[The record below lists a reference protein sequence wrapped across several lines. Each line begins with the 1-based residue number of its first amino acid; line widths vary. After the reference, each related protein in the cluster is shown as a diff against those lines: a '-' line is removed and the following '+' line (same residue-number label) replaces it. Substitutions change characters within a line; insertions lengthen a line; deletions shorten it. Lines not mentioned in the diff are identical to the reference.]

1 VLVKTRKFQ
10 LEDIQMKNDESNN
23 LLSQQ
28 SGLNDLEM
36 QARQGTL
43 DRREFIKRATALGL
57 AAPFASSLLSQ
68 PVHAAMPKK
77 GGKFVMGVGYGSTTD
92 SMIPGANENG
102 FVAILSY
109 GYQNQLTE
117 IDNNGRTVP
126 ELAESFEANADAT
139 TWIFKLRQGVEFHN
153 GKTMTADDVIPSLNF
168 HRGED
173 TKSAGKAFL
182 EPVVS
187 ITKKGKYEIE
197 FKLRGGNADFPSIVS
212 DSQFPIVPAKD
223 GVLDWQSY
231 VGTGGYTLESFEP
244 GVRASLKRNPNYF
257 KSDRAHFDE
266 VEMISLLDTTARQ
279 NAVIN
284 GVVHSI
290 SRVDPKT
297 VHLMARVSNLKI
309 VEATGT
315 LHYTFPMRVDV
326 APFDNDDLRMAVKLS
341 VDREQLVKKVLLD
354 HGALGNDH
362 PISTANPYHNGDL
375 PQRSYD
381 PDKARH
387 HLKKAGMEGVTLD
400 LSTSDAAFAGA
411 VDAAL
416 LIKDSA
422 ARAGLNINVIREPKD
437 GYWSNV
443 WNKKP
448 WSVAYW
454 SGRPTEDWMFSA
466 AYTAGGNW
474 NDTAWHTGAAADRF
488 NKLVVQARAELD
500 TNKRRELYY
509 ECQAIVNEHGGALV
523 PMFAN
528 FIMAA
533 DKSVMHDK
541 LAGNFDY
548 DGYKAI
554 ERWWFA

>member
-1 VLVKTRKFQ
+1 MVDIKDLVKATK
-10 LEDIQMKNDESNN
+10 
-23 LLSQQ
+23 
-28 SGLNDLEM
+28 
-36 QARQGTL
+36 QGTL
-43 DRREFIKRATALGL
+43 DRREFIKRAGALGL
-57 AAPFASSLLSQ
+57 AAPFATSLLSQ
-68 PVHAAMPKK
+68 SVQAATPKK
-77 GGKFVMGVGYGSTTD
+77 GGRCVLGLGYGSTTD
-92 SMIPGANENG
+92 SLVPGQDENG
-102 FVAILSY
+102 FVSSVSW
-109 GYQNQLTE
+109 GFRNQLTE
-117 IDNNGRTVP
+117 IDSNGKTIP
-126 ELAESFEANADAT
+126 ELAESYEASADAK
-139 TWIFKLRQGVEFHN
+139 TWTFKLRKGVEFHN
-153 GKTMTADDVIPSLNF
+153 GKTMTADDVIPSFNV

-182 EPVVS
+182 TSVVS
-187 ITKKGKYEIE
+187 ITKKGKYEVE
-197 FKLRGGNADFPSIVS
+197 FKLEEGNADFPSIAS
-212 DSQFPIVPAKD
+212 SGQFPIVPAKD
-223 GVLDWQSY
+223 GELDWQSY
-231 VGTGGYTLESFEP
+231 VGTGGYTLEKFEP
-244 GVRASLKRNPNYF
+244 GVRASLKRAPNYF

-266 VEMISLLDTTARQ
+266 VELISLLDTTARQ
-279 NAVIN
+279 NASMN
-284 GVVHSI
+284 GDVHAI

-297 VHLMARVSNLKI
+297 VHLMARVSKLKI

-326 APFDNDDLRMAVKLS
+326 APFDNNDLRMAVKLS
-341 VDREQLVKKVLLD
+341 VDREQLVKKILLD

-362 PISTANPYHNGDL
+362 PISTANAYHNAEMA
-375 PQRSYD
+375 QRSYD
-381 PDKARH
+381 PDKARF

-422 ARAGLNINVIREPKD
+422 AKAGLNINVIREPKD

-448 WSVAYW
+448 WGACYW

-466 AYTAGGNW
+466 AYTAGGQW

-488 NKLVVQARAELD
+488 NKLVVEARAELD

-509 ECQAIVNEHGGALV
+509 ECQVIVNENGGALV

-528 FIMAA
+528 YIMAL
-533 DKSVMHDK
+533 DKSLMHNK
-541 LAGNFDY
+541 IAGNFDY
-548 DGYKAI
+548 DGYKAA

>member
-1 VLVKTRKFQ
+1 
-10 LEDIQMKNDESNN
+10 MKNDNSNDPAPHR
-23 LLSQQ
+23 L
-28 SGLNDLEM
+28 GLDDLEK
-36 QARQGTL
+36 QVRHGKL
-43 DRREFIKRATALGL
+43 DRREFIKRAAAIGI
-57 AAPFASSLLSQ
+57 AAPFATSLLSQ
-68 PVHAAMPKK
+68 SVHAATPKK
-77 GGKFVMGVGYGSTTD
+77 GGKMVMGLGYGSTTD
-92 SMIPGANENG
+92 SLIPGQNENG
-102 FVAILSY
+102 FLSVLSY
-109 GYQNQLTE
+109 SFQNQLTE
-117 IDNNGRTVP
+117 IDNQGRTIP

-153 GKTMTADDVIPSLNF
+153 GKTMTADDVIPSFNH

-182 EPVVS
+182 TTVTS
-187 ITKKGKYEIE
+187 ITKKGKYEVE
-197 FKLRGGNADFPSIVS
+197 FKLSEGNADFPSIVS
-212 DSQFPIVPAKD
+212 SGQFPIVPAKD

-231 VGTGGYTLESFEP
+231 VGTGGYTLENFEP
-244 GVRASLKRNPNYF
+244 GVRAELKRSPNYF
-257 KSDRAHFDE
+257 KSDRAHFVE
-266 VEMISLLDTTARQ
+266 VELISLLDTTSRQ
-279 NAVIN
+279 NAIMN
-284 GVVHSI
+284 GAVHAI

-309 VEATGT
+309 IEATGT
-315 LHYTFPMRVDV
+315 LHYTFPMRVDT
-326 APFDNDDLRMAVKLS
+326 APFDNNDLRMAVKLS
-341 VDREQLVKKVLLD
+341 VDREQLVQKVLLD

-375 PQRSYD
+375 AQRSYD
-381 PDKARH
+381 PDKARY
-387 HLKKAGMEGVTLD
+387 HLKKAGMEGITLD

-416 LIKDSA
+416 LMKDSA

-448 WSVAYW
+448 WCACYW

-466 AYTAGGNW
+466 AYTAGGKW
-474 NDTAWHTGAAADRF
+474 NDTAWHTGAQADRF
-488 NKLVVQARAELD
+488 NKLVVEARAELD
-500 TNKRRELYY
+500 TGKRRKIYY
-509 ECQAIVNEHGGALV
+509 ECQEIVSNHGGALV

-528 FIMAA
+528 YIMAL

-548 DGYKAI
+548 DGYKAA

>member
-1 VLVKTRKFQ
+1 
-10 LEDIQMKNDESNN
+10 MKNDDSYTG
-23 LLSQQ
+23 SPQQ
-28 SGLNDLEM
+28 LILDDLER
-36 QARQGTL
+36 QARQGKL
-43 DRREFIKRATALGL
+43 DRREFIKRAAALGI

-68 PVHAAMPKK
+68 SVHAATPKK
-77 GGKFVMGVGYGSTTD
+77 GGKFVIGLGYGSTTD
-92 SMIPGANENG
+92 SLIPGQNENG
-102 FVAILSY
+102 FLSVLSY
-109 GYQNQLTE
+109 SFQNQLTE
-117 IDNNGRTVP
+117 IDNQGRTVP

-153 GKTMTADDVIPSLNF
+153 GKTMTADDVIPSFNH

-182 EPVVS
+182 TTVTS
-187 ITKKGKYEIE
+187 ITKKGKYEVE
-197 FKLRGGNADFPSIVS
+197 FKLSEGNADFPSIVS
-212 DSQFPIVPAKD
+212 SGQFPIVPAKD

-231 VGTGGYTLESFEP
+231 VGTGGYTLENFEP
-244 GVRASLKRNPNYF
+244 GVRAELKRSPNYF

-266 VEMISLLDTTARQ
+266 IEMISLLDTTSRQ
-279 NAVIN
+279 NAIMN
-284 GVVHSI
+284 GAVHSI

-297 VHLMARVSNLKI
+297 VHLMARVNNLKI

-315 LHYTFPMRVDV
+315 LHYTFPMRVDT
-326 APFDNDDLRMAVKLS
+326 APFDNNDLRMAVKLS
-341 VDREQLVKKVLLD
+341 VDREQLVKKILLD

-381 PDKARH
+381 PDKARF

-416 LIKDSA
+416 LMKDSA
-422 ARAGLNINVIREPKD
+422 AKVGLNINVVREPKD

-448 WSVAYW
+448 WSACYW

-466 AYTAGGNW
+466 AYTAGGKW
-474 NDTAWHTGAAADRF
+474 NDTAWHTGAQADLF
-488 NKLVVQARAELD
+488 NKLVVEARAELD
-500 TNKRRELYY
+500 TNKRRVLYY
-509 ECQAIVNEHGGALV
+509 ECQAIVSNHGGALV

-528 FIMAA
+528 YIMAL

-548 DGYKAI
+548 DGYKAV

>member
-1 VLVKTRKFQ
+1 MTDIKA
-10 LEDIQMKNDESNN
+10 LEKLAIEGK
-23 LLSQQ
+23 
-28 SGLNDLEM
+28 
-36 QARQGTL
+36 L
-43 DRREFIKRATALGL
+43 DRREFIKRAGALGL
-57 AAPFASSLLSQ
+57 AAPFATSLLSQ
-68 PVHAAMPKK
+68 SVQAATPKK
-77 GGKFVMGVGYGSTTD
+77 GGRFVMGLGYGSTTD
-92 SMIPGANENG
+92 TLVPGQDENG
-102 FVAILSY
+102 FVSSLSWSFR
-109 GYQNQLTE
+109 NQLTE
-117 IDNNGRTVP
+117 IDNNGRTIP
-126 ELAESFEANADAT
+126 ELAESYEASADAK
-139 TWIFKLRQGVEFHN
+139 TWTFKLRRGVEFHN
-153 GKTMTADDVIPSLNF
+153 GKTMTADDVIPSFNF

-182 EPVVS
+182 TAVSS
-187 ITKKGKYEIE
+187 ITKKGKYEVE
-197 FKLRGGNADFPSIVS
+197 FKLAEGNADFPSIVS
-212 DSQFPIVPAKD
+212 SGQFPIVPAKD
-223 GVLDWQSY
+223 GELDWQSY
-231 VGTGGYTLESFEP
+231 VGTGGYTVEKFEP
-244 GVRASLKRNPNYF
+244 GVRASLKRAPNYF

-266 VEMISLLDTTARQ
+266 VELLSLLDTTARQ
-279 NAVIN
+279 NAAMN
-284 GVVHSI
+284 GDVHSI

-297 VHLMARVSNLKI
+297 VHLMSRVSRLKI
-309 VEATGT
+309 IEATGT

-326 APFDNDDLRMAVKLS
+326 APFDNYDLRMAVKLS
-341 VDREQLVKKVLLD
+341 VDREQLVKKILLD

-362 PISTANPYHNGDL
+362 PISTANPYHNAEM

-387 HLKKAGMEGVTLD
+387 HLKKAGMEGITLD
-400 LSTSDAAFAGA
+400 LSSSDAAFAGA

-422 ARAGLNINVIREPKD
+422 ARVGIDINVVREPKD

-448 WSVAYW
+448 WSACYW

-466 AYTAGGNW
+466 AYTAGGKW
-474 NDTAWHTGAAADRF
+474 NDTAWHTGAAADQF

-509 ECQAIVNEHGGALV
+509 ECQVIVNEHGGALV

-528 FIMAA
+528 YIMAL

-541 LAGNFDY
+541 MAGNFDY
-548 DGYKAI
+548 DGYKAA